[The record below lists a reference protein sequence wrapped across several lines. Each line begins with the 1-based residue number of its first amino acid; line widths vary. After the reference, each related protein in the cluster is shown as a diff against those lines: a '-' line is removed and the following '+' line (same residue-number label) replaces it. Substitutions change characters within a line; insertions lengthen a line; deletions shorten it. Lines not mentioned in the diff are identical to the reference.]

1 TAGYPAH
8 FAGIWADDAKLVLD
22 RFFRLQAGGDNAAHL
37 FAVVGM
43 DDVDPSLVS
52 YLARAGRKSGL
63 LREQLGDQDG
73 PGLACLEI
81 GEAGGL
87 LHQAEAL
94 LAAAQG
100 VLGFLALGDV
110 EVSADGAHEVAALV
124 ALHLGVAG
132 QPPRLAVIGADDA
145 EFGLE
150 PFVLAVERFLDRAD
164 DPGLVVR
171 VQAIDPALHAY
182 RAVADGKAQLFE
194 EPVRADREAIRIG
207 FEVGQ
212 AGRVLNQTQAPLAGA
227 KLFLGQLAVGDVVVR
242 TDAADDLPG
251 VVALDLDVAGDPADF
266 AVVGA
271 ADAELGAR
279 GVHCLEA
286 AFDFPQAIAI
296 IGMDQPQALLAAAD
310 GFVGFV
316 TFVDVA
322 RDAQVDFGSVRH
334 PERDRVSLNM
344 TAAAFEADHLIDPDD
359 RLTSDDPAVHVDA
372 VVEVLRRNGDVA
384 FAR

>member
-1 TAGYPAH
+1 IGQPGQCIMAGAPADSCLGGLFRGHVAHGDDDPVQAIIGTVDPPAVHGDPPLCPIVEAADSAGRFEPCQTAVAGVLQNLLKPLAIGRVDACFGNCQSRFDLRADTHYLTKPLGPFAALRGHVVIPDTQTGGFGGQAEPLLAFAQRFGSELVFGDVEMRPDRADRPAVAIEFGACTAGYPAR

-22 RFFRLQAGGDNAAHL
+22 RFFRRQAGGDNAAHL

-52 YLARAGRKSGL
+52 YIARAGRKSGL

-182 RAVADGKAQLFE
+182 RAVAD
-194 EPVRADREAIRIG
+194 
-207 FEVGQ
+207 
-212 AGRVLNQTQAPLAGA
+212 
-227 KLFLGQLAVGDVVVR
+227 
-242 TDAADDLPG
+242 
-251 VVALDLDVAGDPADF
+251 
-266 AVVGA
+266 
-271 ADAELGAR
+271 
-279 GVHCLEA
+279 
-286 AFDFPQAIAI
+286 
-296 IGMDQPQALLAAAD
+296 
-310 GFVGFV
+310 
-316 TFVDVA
+316 
-322 RDAQVDFGSVRH
+322 
-334 PERDRVSLNM
+334 
-344 TAAAFEADHLIDPDD
+344 
-359 RLTSDDPAVHVDA
+359 
-372 VVEVLRRNGDVA
+372 
-384 FAR
+384 